1 MKIQVSMLA
10 AVGLFFSACNKTD
23 VVPVVVPV
31 ITSTQS
37 LTVNFSNTKSFAF
50 FSFKDSAIVANSD
63 SATTKWDIGL
73 RYTNFIVNSNASGP
87 GNAGVSMQDGIYSSL
102 NTAPAAGYAVDT
114 TSSNLAIKDG
124 SWYDYNPT
132 THAFVPKAGKV
143 FFFRTADGAH
153 FVKMQLLS
161 VDYLP
166 FVGQVPLQLVYKF
179 QYSYQPNG
187 TKNF

>member
-1 MKIQVSMLA
+1 MKIQLSILA
-10 AVGLFFSACNKTD
+10 AVGLFFSACNKTND
-23 VVPVVVPV
+23 VPMVLPI

-37 LTVNFSNTKSFAF
+37 LTVNFSNTKSFVF
-50 FSFKDSAIVANSD
+50 FSFKDSAVVANTD
-63 SATTKWDIGL
+63 SATSKWDIGL
-73 RYTNFIVNSNASGP
+73 RYTTFILNSNASGP
-87 GNAGVSMQDGIYSSL
+87 GSAGVSLQDGIYSNL
-102 NTAPAAGYAVDT
+102 NTAPATGYAVDT
-114 TSSNLAIKDG
+114 SSANLAIKDG
-124 SWYDYNPT
+124 SWYDYNST

-143 FFFRTADGAH
+143 FFFKTADGAH
-153 FVKMQLLS
+153 YVKMQLLS